1 MEEIKVGENA
11 MTDEELVNVNG
22 GAYVGPCIVY
32 TIQRG
37 DTLSKIAARYGTT
50 VAILVE
56 LNNIPNKNRIYAGHK
71 LLIPAR

>member
-1 MEEIKVGENA
+1 MDEQKLENGLVS
-11 MTDEELVNVNG
+11 DEELTSVSG

-37 DTLSKIAARYGTT
+37 DTLSRIAARYGTT

-56 LNNIPNKNRIYAGHK
+56 LNHIANKNKIYAGHK